1 MIKALKLKGHKGI
14 KELNIIDLEHINVL
28 SGKNNSG
35 KSSIL
40 EATKEKTKC
49 SLGILLKEENFETLA
64 QIYRSLISTS
74 SPSPNQILDTFRL
87 FIKKHAGEY
96 LFKDYTDTYI
106 TEFRELFRKLTN
118 QNYGGNYDFDKV
130 LKKLTSKEED
140 NFKPCLIDPKRKIG
154 SVTKIDTTV
163 KLSTNGDNLLNE
175 LFFLKNQEPYSK
187 EYKNYVSIF
196 DSFKQ
201 ITNGAQFNILPDK
214 GNNIKLQ
221 FRIDKCDSWIDA
233 DNCGLGL
240 REVLLIVSCV
250 FSPEFDFIQIEEP
263 ENHLHPE
270 YQRKLLRFIDSAID
284 KQFLISTHSNIFLD
298 TSYVDKVFLTY
309 FNGQVCIEEKTNK
322 ARILNEL
329 GYSPSDNLISDLI
342 ILTEGP
348 KDFPA
353 IEEFLK
359 KIDGLVGYAIKFWPL
374 GGDIMSQVDLS
385 VLKENSN
392 LIALIDNDPG
402 SKTHREKFKEHCK
415 SLDIEC
421 FRLKRYALENYFSIK
436 AIKDVFQAQISKDII
451 EIKPDEK
458 VDLQIGINVKNN
470 SRKIVRQMSID
481 EIKDTDLYE
490 FLVRVETILKNPIS
504 P

>member
-14 KELNIIDLEHINVL
+14 KEVNIIDLEHINVL

-40 EATKEKTKC
+40 EAVKEKTKC
-49 SLGILLKEENFETLA
+49 SLGILFQEENLETLA
-64 QIYRSLISTS
+64 QIYRPLIHTS
-74 SPSPNQILDTFRL
+74 SPSPDQILNTFRQ
-87 FIKKHAGEY
+87 FIKKHSGEY
-96 LFKDYTDTYI
+96 LYKDYVANYVN
-106 TEFRELFRKLTN
+106 EFSELFKEINHT
-118 QNYGGNYDFDKV
+118 NYGNNYSFDKFFSLV
-130 LKKLTSKEED
+130 TSKEED
-140 NFKPCLIDPKRKIG
+140 HFKPCLIDPKRKIG
-154 SVTKIDTTV
+154 AITNIDTAA
-163 KLSTNGDNLLNE
+163 KLSTNGDNLLND
-175 LFFLKNQEPYSK
+175 LFFLKNQEPYSR

-196 DSFKQ
+196 DNFKQ
-201 ITNGAQFNILPDK
+201 ITDGAQFNILPDK
-214 GNNIKLQ
+214 ENKIRLQ
-221 FRIDKCDSWIDA
+221 FRIDKCEGLIDA

-240 REVLLIVSCV
+240 REVLLIVSFV
-250 FSPEFDFIQIEEP
+250 FNPEFGFIQIEEP

-270 YQRKLLRFIDSAID
+270 YQRKLLRFIDSATD

-309 FNGQVCIEEKTNK
+309 FNGQVCIEERTNK
-322 ARILNEL
+322 TKILNEL

-348 KDFPA
+348 TDFPV

-359 KIDGLVGYAIKFWPL
+359 KIEGVSGYAIKFWPL

-402 SKTHREKFKEHCK
+402 SKTHRGKFKKHCK

-421 FRLKRYALENYFSIK
+421 FQLKRYALENYFSIK
-436 AIKDVFQAQISKDII
+436 AIRDVFQTQIPKDIAG
-451 EIKPDEK
+451 IKPDEK
-458 VDLQIGINVKNN
+458 VESQIGINIKNN
-470 SRKIVRQMSID
+470 SRKIARQMDIE
-481 EIKDTDLYE
+481 EIKNTDLYE
-490 FLVRVETILKNPIS
+490 FLIRVETILKNS
-504 P
+504 S

>member
-1 MIKALKLKGHKGI
+1 MVKALKLKGHKGI
-14 KELNIIDLEHINVL
+14 KEVNIVDLEHINVL

-40 EATKEKTKC
+40 EAVQDKAKR
-49 SLGILLKEENFETLA
+49 SLGVLFKEENLENLA
-64 QIYRSLISTS
+64 KIYRPLINTS
-74 SPSPNQILDTFRL
+74 SPSPDQILDTFRQ
-87 FIKKHAGEY
+87 FIKTHNGEY
-96 LFKDYTDTYI
+96 LYKDYEKDYVD
-106 TEFRELFRKLTN
+106 EFSKIFQQKYH
-118 QNYGGNYDFDKV
+118 QNYGNSYSFDRFFRV
-130 LKKLTSKEED
+130 VVSQEED

-154 SVTKIDTTV
+154 SVTKIDTAV
-163 KLSTNGDNLLNE
+163 KLSTNGDNLLND

-187 EYKNYVSIF
+187 EYKSYVSIF

-221 FRIDKCDSWIDA
+221 FRIDKCDGWVDA

-240 REVLLIVSCV
+240 REVLLIVSFV

-322 ARILNEL
+322 AKILNEL

-359 KIDGLVGYAIKFWPL
+359 KIEGLAGYAIKFWPL

-385 VLKENSN
+385 ILKENSN

-415 SLDIEC
+415 SLNIEC
-421 FRLKRYALENYFSIK
+421 FQLKRYALENYFSIK
-436 AIKDVFQAQISKDII
+436 AIRDVFQAQISKDIT
-451 EIKPDEK
+451 EIKPDK
-458 VDLQIGINVKNN
+458 KIDSQIGINVKNN
-470 SRKIVRQMSID
+470 SRKIVGQMGID
-481 EIKDTDLYE
+481 EIKNTDLYE
-490 FLVRVETILKNPIS
+490 FLVRVETILKNSSS